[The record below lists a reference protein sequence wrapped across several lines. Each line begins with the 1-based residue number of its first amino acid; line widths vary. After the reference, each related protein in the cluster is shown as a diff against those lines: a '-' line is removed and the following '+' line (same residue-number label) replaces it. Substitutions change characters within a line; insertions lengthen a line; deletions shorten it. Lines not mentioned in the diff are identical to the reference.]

1 MNHALAAVVSQ
12 SQSKKVSTSSKARQ
26 YKSSAP
32 RTWLEWT
39 PSQKSLCVQL
49 FLEGNYN
56 HIVLRYGCQAP
67 PLNTLRTWAGKM
79 QEGEPLEGYGTNS
92 VLNRR
97 EEETILKF
105 IIELKYEAA
114 VIDLDTI
121 AALGRLVAERSR
133 GPGLAPVL
141 DRQWAANFRR
151 RHKMGCLKKITTERL
166 PSTVSDLALD
176 NKWRR
181 EFLDLVEQPQ
191 KYGVRIPEGEPQSLP
206 PWAQLGLDETPL
218 QYAPKLCGG
227 YAARENRSDTTA
239 ALTSDMLVVN
249 RGGTVKVLQ
258 VLHRGRTRRCH
269 ARLDV
274 PQGLPSYMHK
284 DHAEKKCQTGDTFKR
299 LMIKVDTEVAK
310 DRRDHG
316 VAQNYPCV
324 VIMDWV
330 GSHLDDDELKRVDD
344 AEIRLANLYYF
355 VARPHMYV
363 FFGRARRSHVSNVGD
378 QVINPGM
385 RAWLRDR
392 LKRRHI
398 DHCLKIHD
406 GLLPKHS
413 KLNSSERTM
422 KALLVTWLAEWVASP
437 LTTTHILSSWNMV
450 FTEVPVTE
458 SVDDVDLPCPSA
470 AVPMPA
476 PLLSVVPGNVS
487 DSEEASE
494 AQAEADLA
502 SGAEVEDNIDV
513 LSVPGTPPVQR
524 AAKRGAETRLD
535 RLAKRFRAAP
545 RDVHAQRVA
554 RENRQ
559 RAREAREAVQT
570 SDDEGTLSC
579 AVMLTMS
586 EREQYLLFPLE

>member
-1 MNHALAAVVSQ
+1 MNDALAAVVSQ

-26 YKSSAP
+26 YKSLAP

-56 HIVLRYGCQAP
+56 HVVLRYGCQAP
-67 PLNTLRTWAGKM
+67 PLNTLRTWAGKVH
-79 QEGEPLEGYGTNS
+79 EGEPLEGYGTNS
-92 VLNRR
+92 VLSRT
-97 EEETILKF
+97 EEKSILKF
-105 IIELKYEAA
+105 IKELKYEAA
-114 VIDLDTI
+114 VIDVNTI
-121 AALGRLVAERSR
+121 AALGRTVAARSR

-191 KYGVRIPEGEPQSLP
+191 KYGVRILEGEPQSLP
-206 PWAQLGLDETPL
+206 PWAQLGLDKTPL
-218 QYAPKLCGG
+218 QYAPKLRGG
-227 YAARENRSDTTA
+227 YAAGEKQVRHYSNADKRQATA
-239 ALTSDMLVVN
+239 PPVVN
-249 RGGTVKVLQ
+249 REGTVKVLQ
-258 VLHRGRTRRCH
+258 VLHRGKTGRCH
-269 ARLDV
+269 ARLDL
-274 PQGLPSYMHK
+274 PQGLPSYMHE
-284 DHAEKKCQTGDTFKR
+284 DHAEKKCQTADTFKR
-299 LMIKVDTEVAK
+299 PMIKVDTEVAK

-324 VIMDWV
+324 VIMEWV

-406 GLLPKHS
+406 ALLPKHS
-413 KLNSSERTM
+413 KLI
-422 KALLVTWLAEWVASP
+422 AAS
-437 LTTTHILSSWNMV
+437 V
-450 FTEVPVTE
+450 
-458 SVDDVDLPCPSA
+458 
-470 AVPMPA
+470 
-476 PLLSVVPGNVS
+476 
-487 DSEEASE
+487 
-494 AQAEADLA
+494 
-502 SGAEVEDNIDV
+502 
-513 LSVPGTPPVQR
+513 R
-524 AAKRGAETRLD
+524 
-535 RLAKRFRAAP
+535 
-545 RDVHAQRVA
+545 
-554 RENRQ
+554 
-559 RAREAREAVQT
+559 
-570 SDDEGTLSC
+570 
-579 AVMLTMS
+579 
-586 EREQYLLFPLE
+586 